1 MAHRILGLDL
11 GDTALRLAVVDK
23 TLRQATW
30 SGYDE
35 ELLPPDAD
43 AIVREGALRRLLAR
57 NQRPDDVIALGLPT
71 GLALHRT
78 LTFPFRDDKA
88 IAEAVGFELENH
100 IPTPLADLVVDFVRT
115 GEKDGQTEVLAIAVP
130 RNDVESLLDDAKAVG
145 LEVRRLGLQ
154 VLSYAALVRA
164 LPSLASGVTMLV
176 DVGARSTEVT
186 VLVDGRTQS
195 FRSVAVGART
205 IAQTFASQFAT
216 DSAQTGASEA
226 DLLRSHAMLLPPG
239 VSPETPEERLLHDA
253 TVTAVGP
260 LLRELRL
267 TLSLWLKRA
276 HRRPDRVVLTGGT
289 AGLRGLH
296 DFLQAALGTEVVPL
310 PLAELPHAKVAGADQ
325 LADKAAQCLAQALAA
340 GEVEADLD
348 VDFRQGDLAFEGDF
362 QILRQRLPQLAV
374 FVVLALCLL
383 GIRTSLQYRALAIE
397 QEQQLGQLAALTKQ
411 LTGKA
416 VRDFDAAAAELA
428 KDDAVDMAALY
439 PDLSAF
445 KVMEELARIYD
456 RVTEPPDYDPNAAKP
471 AGGPAEEAAPQG
483 GDAQV
488 DPAMLPPVRGGA
500 ARPPGLTTLGGRPV
514 DASALRNIR
523 ARMPSGALAGGDV
536 DNAPGAPVAPP
547 VAPPPGLAGQAPAAA
562 APTGGDGDPA
572 ATGAPAPKAPG
583 TGGHQ
588 LEFTAVQIE
597 RSRGTVRGEAET
609 QDGLLALQQAIDAHR
624 CFGKAK
630 SSTDRITFDRH
641 RDWFKFTIEFE
652 IACPAEKKAEDAGND
667 DAGKDEEE

>member
-11 GDTALRLAVVDK
+11 GHTALRLAVVDK

-30 SGYDE
+30 TGYDE
-35 ELLPPDAD
+35 ELLPADAD
-43 AIVREGALRRLLAR
+43 AIAREAALRRLLER
-57 NQRPDDVIALGLPT
+57 NQRPDDVIALGMPT
-71 GLALHRT
+71 AVALHRA

-130 RNDVESLLDDAKAVG
+130 RKDVESLLDDAKTVG

-176 DVGARSTEVT
+176 DVGARSTEVA

-195 FRSVAVGART
+195 FRSVAVGARSM
-205 IAQTFASQFAT
+205 AQTFASQFAT
-216 DSAQTGASEA
+216 DTAEA
-226 DLLRSHAMLLPPG
+226 DLLGSHAMLLPPG
-239 VSPETPEERLLHDA
+239 VTPETPEERLLHDA
-253 TVTAVGP
+253 TVSAVGP

-267 TLSLWLKRA
+267 TLSLWLKRS
-276 HRRPDRVVLTGGT
+276 HRRPDRVVLTGGA
-289 AGLRGLH
+289 AGLRGLY
-296 DFLQAALGTEVVPL
+296 DFLQAALGTPVVPM
-310 PLAELPHAKVAGADQ
+310 PLGELPHAKVAGAER
-325 LADKAAQCLAQALAA
+325 LGDKASQALAQALAA
-340 GEVEADLD
+340 GEVETDLD

-362 QILRQRLPQLAV
+362 QVLRQRLPQLAV

-416 VRDFDAAAAELA
+416 VRDFDTASAELA

-445 KVMEELARIYD
+445 RVMEELARIYD
-456 RVTEPPDYDPNAAKP
+456 RVTEPPDYDPNAGKP
-471 AGGPAEEAAPQG
+471 AGGPADEAAPQG
-483 GDAQV
+483 GGEQV
-488 DPAMLPPVRGGA
+488 DPAMAPPVRGVA
-500 ARPPGLTTLGGRPV
+500 TRPPGLTTLGGRPV
-514 DASALRNIR
+514 DAGALRNIR

-547 VAPPPGLAGQAPAAA
+547 PPPGLAGPAPDAKAPAGSDGGAA
-562 APTGGDGDPA
+562 GGGEPA
-572 ATGAPAPKAPG
+572 AGDAGAPKPPG

-609 QDGLLALQQAIDAHR
+609 QDALLALQQAIDAHR

-630 SSTDRITFDRH
+630 SSSDRITFDRH

-652 IACPAEKKAEDAGND
+652 IACPADKKTSEADKDEAS
-667 DAGKDEEE
+667 KDEEE